1 MAVTIKDIAQAA
13 GVSRGTVDRVL
24 NGRGKV
30 RPQVAEKVRRLASEM
45 NYLPNRAGR
54 ELAAIKRS
62 LRIGFLLPGVDNG
75 FFEDIL
81 RGAQAAERNL
91 SDFGVSLLIRQVKG
105 YDPETHAEALRELG
119 AEGLSGLCV
128 TTVDVPETRRAVEE
142 LREKGIPLIATNT
155 DLPETGR
162 LSYVGCDYLQTGRT
176 AGGLFSL
183 LGIQEPRVLIVTGSK
198 EIEGHN
204 LRIQGFREVLREK
217 GVSFH
222 ETGFLVCQDDD
233 RLAYRLTKEH
243 LLSLPAEE
251 TPNCIFVAG
260 AGVGGVCQAAEEWG
274 LSTRNPLVL
283 PFDDIPITRE
293 YMRKGRI
300 PATICQEPFE
310 QGYRSVKLLFDYLVG
325 GLRPPEHYI
334 TRTVIKLLE
343 NLEEHH
349 HFPEGAEE
357 RGEGTHADP

>member
-155 DLPETGR
+155 ESSRNRPALVCGLR
-162 LSYVGCDYLQTGRT
+162 LSANGAHSGR
-176 AGGLFSL
+176 A
-183 LGIQEPRVLIVTGSK
+183 
-198 EIEGHN
+198 
-204 LRIQGFREVLREK
+204 
-217 GVSFH
+217 
-222 ETGFLVCQDDD
+222 FLSSGDSGTKSVNRNRLKRD
-233 RLAYRLTKEH
+233 RRAQ
-243 LLSLPAEE
+243 PAHS
-251 TPNCIFVAG
+251 
-260 AGVGGVCQAAEEWG
+260 G
-274 LSTRNPLVL
+274 LSGSPAGKR
-283 PFDDIPITRE
+283 
-293 YMRKGRI
+293 RI
-300 PATICQEPFE
+300 L
-310 QGYRSVKLLFDYLVG
+310 S
-325 GLRPPEHYI
+325 
-334 TRTVIKLLE
+334 
-343 NLEEHH
+343 
-349 HFPEGAEE
+349 
-357 RGEGTHADP
+357 

>member
-1 MAVTIKDIAQAA
+1 MAVTIKDIAEAA

-24 NGRGKV
+24 NGRGRV
-30 RPQVAEKVRRLASEM
+30 RPQVAEKVRRLAAEM

-75 FFEDIL
+75 FFDDIL
-81 RGAQAAERNL
+81 RGARAAERNL

-105 YDPETHAEALRELG
+105 YDPQTHAEALRALG
-119 AEGLSGLCV
+119 TEGLAGLCA
-128 TTVDVPETRRAVEE
+128 TTIDVPETRRAVEE
-142 LREKGIPLIATNT
+142 LREKGVPLIATNT
-155 DLPETGR
+155 DLPGTGR

-183 LGIQEPRVLIVTGSK
+183 LRIPGPRVLIVTGSR

-217 GVSFH
+217 GVSFQ
-222 ETGFLVCQDDD
+222 ETGFLICQDDD
-233 RLAYRLTKEH
+233 GLSYRMTRKH
-243 LLSLPAEE
+243 LLSLPREKA
-251 TPNCIFVAG
+251 PNCIFVAG
-260 AGVGGVCQAAEEWG
+260 AGVGGVCRAAEEWG
-274 LSTRNPLVL
+274 PSSQEPLVL
-283 PFDDIPITRE
+283 PFDDIPATRE
-293 YMRKGRI
+293 YIRKGRI

-325 GLRPPEHYI
+325 GIRPPEQYI
-334 TRTVIKLLE
+334 TRTVIKLRE
-343 NLEEHH
+343 NLEEPLR
-349 HFPEGAEE
+349 FPEGAQG
-357 RGEGTHADP
+357 RGEGPYTGP